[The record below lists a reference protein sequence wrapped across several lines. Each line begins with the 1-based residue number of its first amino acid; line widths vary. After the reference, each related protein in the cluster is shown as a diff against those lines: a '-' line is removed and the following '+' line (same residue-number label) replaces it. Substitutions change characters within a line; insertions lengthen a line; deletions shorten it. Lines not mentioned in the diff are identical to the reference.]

1 MTKCPFACNHYGNIK
16 ECDESCV
23 FYEEHYY
30 KSCLLAALAKKAV
43 MDTIGE
49 EENIEDKIKKL
60 DRQVQMVSIG
70 FPTYPFEVSPKGME
84 INSIEK
90 DWSGLQGGL

>member
-1 MTKCPFACNHYGNIK
+1 MTKCPFACNSYGNIK

-30 KSCLLAALAKKAV
+30 KGCLLAALAKKAV
-43 MDTIGE
+43 MDTTSE
-49 EENIEDKIKKL
+49 EGSIENKTKKL
-60 DRQVQMVSIG
+60 ERQVQMASIG
-70 FPTYPFEVSPKGME
+70 FPIYPFEVSPKGME